1 MNQLTLTKSQNNHLA
16 AIGSAERVV
25 LCGHALVEIPKFTE
39 RLATSGIKIDDLAAG
54 EVAEVLGRYAQE
66 DMDAGKLKLAGDV
79 VNAATYLNRLPGANL
94 ETIYAGSAGTGALGK
109 RVTEILES
117 RGIKTMPYVN
127 DTDCPVGIYG
137 IEKTKIGG
145 VIDNKPHYA
154 RKGSERDLLSNLDHV
169 ELIVAAAKAQGIFYT
184 SLIPLGMTRNFND
197 FERLLKR
204 MRDEGVRI
212 FFDTNYREHVME
224 ECFPE
229 QNDITPGEAFLKIAP
244 YINLLSS
251 GRDDMPKIFPALV
264 STTPN
269 TMLPFLHNIHCAD
282 TIIALKSGADGT
294 FALNR
299 EGSVC
304 NIPTPDVAGKD
315 IVDTTGGGDSWNA
328 RLIDSIGQGEEFPV
342 AIANASQL
350 ASNVIQ
356 RAGAVLSRVEIN
368 AILAQR

>member
-212 FFDTNYREHVME
+212 FFDT
-224 ECFPE
+224 
-229 QNDITPGEAFLKIAP
+229 AFLKIAP